1 MVKVYTIASGKGGT
15 GKTTVSVN
23 LGTMLAQLGKETYLM
38 DADIGMANV
47 GLVLGL
53 QDAPITLH
61 EILAGKGNISDAIY
75 EGPAGLKVIPSG
87 ISLQG
92 FQQAD
97 PDKIRDVM
105 SELVKR
111 CEFLLIDAPAGIS
124 KDGVVPLA
132 VADEVILVV
141 NPELSSI
148 VDALKTKILTEVV
161 GGHVLGSIINRV
173 DQDKTDIITK
183 KMEKVL
189 GVKVLGIIPE
199 DSNVRRASSAKTPI
213 VIKYPPVPCI
223 QGNQAD
229 RLRSGRCCLQGREDG
244 RGQGRVHRPVQ
255 QGALQEEDP
264 KSNFYIPFFTPEVP
278 GFANLSFL
286 NSSVLIPLPMTYASP
301 CSKYP
306 VLPGGRT
313 A

>member
-47 GLVLGL
+47 GLLLGL
-53 QDAPITLH
+53 QDVPVTLH
-61 EILAGKGNISDAIY
+61 EVLAGKGNISDAIY
-75 EGPAGLKVIPSG
+75 NGPSGLKVVPSG

-97 PDKIRDVM
+97 PDRIRDVM
-105 SELVKR
+105 GELVKR

-161 GGHVLGSIINRV
+161 GGHVLGCIINRI
-173 DQDKTDIITK
+173 DQEKTDVISK

-189 GVKVLGIIPE
+189 GIKVLGIVPE
-199 DSNVRRASSAKTPI
+199 DANIRRASAAKTPI
-213 VIKYPPVPCI
+213 VIRYP
-223 QGNQAD
+223 
-229 RLRSGRCCLQGREDG
+229 
-244 RGQGRVHRPVQ
+244 
-255 QGALQEEDP
+255 
-264 KSNFYIPFFTPEVP
+264 
-278 GFANLSFL
+278 
-286 NSSVLIPLPMTYASP
+286 ASP
-301 CSKYP
+301 ASRALKRIASDLAGVAYTEEKAP
-306 VLPGGRT
+306 EGKEGFIDRFSRVLFKKKTGH
-313 A
+313 

>member
-23 LGTMLAQLGKETYLM
+23 LGTMLAQLGKDTYLM

-47 GLVLGL
+47 GLIIGL
-53 QDAPITLH
+53 QDAPVTLH
-61 EILAGKGNISDAIY
+61 EVLAGKCNVNDAIY

-92 FQQAD
+92 FQEAD

-105 SELVKR
+105 GEIVKR

-173 DQDKTDIITK
+173 DQDKSDIVIK

-189 GVKVLGIIPE
+189 GVKVLGVIPE
-199 DSNVRRASSAKTPI
+199 DPNVRRASSAKIPI
-213 VIKYPPVPCI
+213 VLKFPDSPASKAIRRIASDLVGVAYKEEVVVAKKEGFI
-223 QGNQAD
+223 D
-229 RLRSGRCCLQGREDG
+229 RFSK
-244 RGQGRVHRPVQ
+244 
-255 QGALQEEDP
+255 ALF
-264 KSNFYIPFFTPEVP
+264 KKKPE
-278 GFANLSFL
+278 A
-286 NSSVLIPLPMTYASP
+286 
-301 CSKYP
+301 
-306 VLPGGRT
+306 
-313 A
+313 

>member
-1 MVKVYTIASGKGGT
+1 MVRVYTIASGKGGT

-47 GLVLGL
+47 GLLLGL
-53 QDAPITLH
+53 QDVPVTLH
-61 EILAGKGNISDAIY
+61 EVLAGKYSVSDATY

-97 PDKIRDVM
+97 PEKMRDVM
-105 SELVKR
+105 GEIIR
-111 CEFLLIDAPAGIS
+111 HCEFLLIDAPAGIS
-124 KDGVVPLA
+124 KDGVIPLA
-132 VADEVILVV
+132 IADEVILVV

-173 DQDKTDIITK
+173 DQDKTAIITK

-189 GVKVLGIIPE
+189 GVNVLGIIPE
-199 DSNVRRASSAKTPI
+199 DANVRRASSAKVPI
-213 VIKYPPVPCI
+213 VIKFPTSPASKAIKRIASDLAGTAYTEEAVKREGFI
-223 QGNQAD
+223 ERFSKALFKKKQG
-229 RLRSGRCCLQGREDG
+229 
-244 RGQGRVHRPVQ
+244 
-255 QGALQEEDP
+255 
-264 KSNFYIPFFTPEVP
+264 I
-278 GFANLSFL
+278 
-286 NSSVLIPLPMTYASP
+286 
-301 CSKYP
+301 
-306 VLPGGRT
+306 
-313 A
+313 

>member
-47 GLVLGL
+47 GLIIGM
-53 QDAPITLH
+53 QDAPVTLH
-61 EILAGKGNISDAIY
+61 EVLAGKCNVNDAIY

-92 FQQAD
+92 FQEAD

-105 SELVKR
+105 GEIVKR
-111 CEFLLIDAPAGIS
+111 CEYLLIDAPAGIS

-161 GGHVLGSIINRV
+161 GGHVLGSIVNRV
-173 DQDKTDIITK
+173 DQDKSDIITK

-189 GVKVLGIIPE
+189 GVKVLGVIPE
-199 DSNVRRASSAKTPI
+199 DPNVRRASSAKVPI
-213 VIKYPPVPCI
+213 VIKFPDSPASKAIRRIASDLVGVAY
-223 QGNQAD
+223 
-229 RLRSGRCCLQGREDG
+229 
-244 RGQGRVHRPVQ
+244 
-255 QGALQEEDP
+255 QEEAVVV
-264 KSNFYIPFFTPEVP
+264 KKE
-278 GFANLSFL
+278 GFIDRF
-286 NSSVLIPLPMTYASP
+286 
-301 CSKYP
+301 SKALFKKKP
-306 VLPGGRT
+306 
-313 A
+313 AA

>member
-47 GLVLGL
+47 GLLLGL
-53 QDAPITLH
+53 HDAPITLH
-61 EILAGKGNISDAIY
+61 EILAGKGNINDAIY

-105 SELVKR
+105 TELVKR

-161 GGHVLGSIINRV
+161 GGHVLGSIINRI
-173 DQDKTDIITK
+173 DQDKTDIITR

-199 DSNVRRASSAKTPI
+199 DPNIRRSSSAKTPI
-213 VIKYPPVPCI
+213 VIKFPMSPASKAIRRIASDLIGVAYKEEKTTEVKEGFI
-223 QGNQAD
+223 D
-229 RLRSGRCCLQGREDG
+229 RFSK
-244 RGQGRVHRPVQ
+244 
-255 QGALQEEDP
+255 ALFQEEIR
-264 KSNFYIPFFTPEVP
+264 KIIVTFFTVSLFYRFCLFRYI
-278 GFANLSFL
+278 GGGICFL
-286 NSSVLIPLPMTYASP
+286 TDKA
-301 CSKYP
+301 
-306 VLPGGRT
+306 
-313 A
+313 

>member
-47 GLVLGL
+47 GLIIGL
-53 QDAPITLH
+53 QDAPVTLH
-61 EILAGKGNISDAIY
+61 EVLAGKCNVNDAIY

-105 SELVKR
+105 GEIVKR

-173 DQDKTDIITK
+173 EQDKSDIVTK

-189 GVKVLGIIPE
+189 GVKVLGVIPE
-199 DSNVRRASSAKTPI
+199 DPNVRRASSAKVPI
-213 VIKYPPVPCI
+213 VLKFPDSPASKAIRRIASDMIGVAYKEEAVVVRKEGFI
-223 QGNQAD
+223 D
-229 RLRSGRCCLQGREDG
+229 RFSK
-244 RGQGRVHRPVQ
+244 
-255 QGALQEEDP
+255 ALF
-264 KSNFYIPFFTPEVP
+264 KKKPE
-278 GFANLSFL
+278 A
-286 NSSVLIPLPMTYASP
+286 
-301 CSKYP
+301 
-306 VLPGGRT
+306 
-313 A
+313 